1 MTSRSEQI
9 SERRHGGAGRGV
21 RAHRACFPVLAATL
35 AACTRVGGAPSVP
48 PHPGY
53 QTTTL
58 SRSAPDSATR
68 CPDTPGQRV
77 LDLVNRRRGEARLP
91 RLRVDPRLVEAA
103 RKHAQDM
110 AQGGPFGHVGSDGTS
125 PADRVRQA
133 GYVFL
138 TAGENVAAG
147 MSSPDEAVKDWM
159 GSPEHRVNILGGY
172 TQTGIAYVH
181 ARFSPYGSY
190 WVEVFGTL
198 LHPSENEKGLACN
211 P

>member
-1 MTSRSEQI
+1 M
-9 SERRHGGAGRGV
+9 
-21 RAHRACFPVLAATL
+21 
-35 AACTRVGGAPSVP
+35 P

-53 QTTTL
+53 ETTSP
-58 SRSAPDSATR
+58 SRSEPDSAAR

-77 LDLVNRRRGEARLP
+77 LDLVNQRRAEARLP

-103 RKHAQDM
+103 RQHAQDM
-110 AQGGPFGHVGSDGTS
+110 ARGGPFGHVGSDGTS

-133 GYVFL
+133 GYVFF
-138 TAGENVAAG
+138 TVGENVAAG

-159 GSPEHRVNILGGY
+159 GSPEHRANILGGY
-172 TQTGIAYVH
+172 MQTGIAYVH

-190 WVEVFGTL
+190 WVQVFGTL
-198 LHPSENEKGLACN
+198 LHPSESERGTTCN